1 MQITADRSS
10 SSIPPLS
17 ASPPF
22 GNGQRANRLKTTK
35 QGGKLVND
43 YWADL
48 FAAKEDGRK
57 VIWYNGTYIPP
68 FFHAHDV
75 AWVHGEAWSAYLAAK
90 HGEAPAQQAGEAR
103 GYDREL
109 CSYARTHIGQ
119 ALIDMRNVAEGKL
132 GMAPD
137 DPRALTM
144 AKLPPPDMFINAY
157 PYCSS
162 GQQWDDIIYRLYGK
176 RIPIFNVSIPLLW
189 GGRPDAGYLR
199 GQEWDERSQYVAR
212 QLRAMTEFLEEH
224 TGRKYDWDRLREVMG
239 FIKKAATLRLEAMDL
254 CAARPAPASFFD
266 WIVSIAHVN
275 FLPGTQAIVD
285 YFQSVKDEIEQR
297 IANGEGAV
305 PNEKYR
311 LFFDGMMNWNK
322 VGWLADKFAAV
333 DATVVAG
340 RYTHM
345 SFWQEPEL
353 VDLKDPVLGMAQNY
367 LICPNNHGAPIM
379 IGEIN
384 KLCDKF
390 GIDGMVM
397 HASRTC
403 RGMTNS
409 QFLIAD
415 SAKRNGRQ
423 ALFFEGDVADESFY
437 KDELLNTRLEAMIE
451 SMEARRLQA
460 A

>member
-1 MQITADRSS
+1 MQTTADQ
-10 SSIPPLS
+10 SSILRPAG
-17 ASPPF
+17 ASPTF

-35 QGGKLVND
+35 MGGKLVND
-43 YWADL
+43 YWSDL
-48 FAAKEDGRK
+48 FAAKDDGRK

-68 FFHAHDV
+68 FFHAHNC
-75 AWVHGEAWSAYLAAK
+75 AYVHGEAWSAYLAAK
-90 HGEAPAQQAGEAR
+90 HGEMPAQQAGEAR

-119 ALIDMRNVAEGKL
+119 ALIDLQKL
-132 GMAPD
+132 KDGTLGIAPD
-137 DPRALTM
+137 SPRALTM
-144 AKLPPPDMFINAY
+144 AKLPPPDMIINAY

-162 GQQWDDIIYRLYGK
+162 GQQWDDITYRLFGK
-176 RIPIFNVSIPLLW
+176 KVPMYTVSVPLLW
-189 GGRPDAGYLR
+189 GGRPDAAYLR
-199 GQEWDERSQYVAR
+199 GQEWNERSQYVAK
-212 QLRAMTEFLEEH
+212 QLRAMTGFLEEH
-224 TGRKYDWDRLREVMG
+224 TGRKYDWDRLSEVMSYV
-239 FIKKAATLRLEAMDL
+239 KKAATLRLEAMDL
-254 CAARPAPASFFD
+254 CTAKPAPASFFD

-285 YFQSVKDEIEQR
+285 YFEAVKAEMQER
-297 IANGEGAV
+297 VANGEGAV
-305 PNEKYR
+305 KDEKYR

-322 VGWLADKFAAV
+322 VGWLADKFASV
-333 DATVVAG
+333 NATVVAG

-345 SFWQEPEL
+345 SFWQEPQL
-353 VDLKDPVLGMAQNY
+353 IDLKDPVLGMAQNY

-390 GIDGMVM
+390 QIDGMVM

-415 SAKRNGRQ
+415 AAKKHGRQ

-451 SMEARRLQA
+451 SMDARKRLA